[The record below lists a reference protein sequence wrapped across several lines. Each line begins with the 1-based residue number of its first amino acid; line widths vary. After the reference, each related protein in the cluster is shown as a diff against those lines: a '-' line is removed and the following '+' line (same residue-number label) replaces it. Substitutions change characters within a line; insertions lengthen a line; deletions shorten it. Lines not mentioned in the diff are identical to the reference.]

1 MIADRTFHTLRNE
14 SGNQESEMTMTAL
27 CGIMLLLVLQASAL
41 STTQLVSTT
50 RLRAAAARCRDV
62 VSQVAVSP
70 FEEVAEQGAR
80 IVGPLPLT
88 EDNVEAVLDEMRP
101 YLINDGGN
109 VALREIDGATVVL
122 ELQGAVAD
130 LKDRTP
136 DSREMHIEPPTAVS
150 VILLLTPSGPTSGQ
164 CGSCPSSSMTM
175 KMGLERGL
183 LEKIPEII
191 DVVQVT
197 PDGEAMSEDLINEVL
212 DEIRPFLKMTGGDV
226 ALLSVDANDLQPSC
240 TLRLTGS
247 GAALRS
253 IKGEII
259 QRLRS
264 RMPSLD
270 GVLWEE

>member
-1 MIADRTFHTLRNE
+1 
-14 SGNQESEMTMTAL
+14 MTAL

-41 STTQLVSTT
+41 STSQLVSTT

-70 FEEVAEQGAR
+70 FEELAEQGAR

-136 DSREMHIEPPTAVS
+136 DSREMRLEPPTAVS
-150 VILLLTPSGPTSGQ
+150 VVLLLTPSGPTSGQ

-183 LEKIPEII
+183 LEKIPEI
-191 DVVQVT
+191 VAVEQVQPEGPQLT
-197 PDGEAMSEDLINEVL
+197 QEGIEGVL
-212 DEIRPFLKMTGGDV
+212 DEIRPFLKMAGG
-226 ALLSVDANDLQPSC
+226 SVDLIDLDATGVQP
-240 TLRLTGS
+240 TAKLAITGS
-247 GAALRS
+247 GSTINSVRV
-253 IKGEII
+253 EIA
-259 QRLRS
+259 QRLKRNF
-264 RMPSLD
+264 PTLANVD
-270 GVLWEE
+270 FD